1 MKNKK
6 LRILFLYPN
15 LHMSTLIPNGIAI
28 LSAVLKKSGFNNIA
42 LFDPTFYQ
50 SPEITR
56 AQKEG
61 KSRYEVREKLG
72 QLKAFDFSE
81 RGIKLK
87 DQDMFSDF
95 KDKVNNTKKTD

>member
-1 MKNKK
+1 MNKK

-28 LSAVLKKSGFNNIA
+28 LSAVLKQAGFNNIG

-50 SPEITR
+50 SPEVTR

-61 KSRYEVREKLG
+61 KSRYEAREKLG
-72 QLKAFDFSE
+72 MYPLVWMK
-81 RGIKLK
+81 KLYL
-87 DQDMFSDF
+87 
-95 KDKVNNTKKTD
+95 V